1 MKILITG
8 GAGFIGSNV
17 ADAYVAAGHDVVIVD
32 NLSTGSLANLNPQAK
47 FYRLDIADPE
57 LSAIFAAEMPDIV
70 NHHAAQASVPLSISD
85 PLNDAATNVLGVI
98 NLLQNCIKYHVN
110 KVIYISSGG
119 AIYGE
124 AEEYPTTETYPPNP
138 LSFYAIHKLVGENY
152 LHFYHHQ
159 YGLNYTVLRYANV
172 YGPRQMAA
180 KESGVISLFISQ
192 MLAGQVPTINRYADE
207 PDGMLRDY
215 VFVQDVVQANLKALS
230 HGSGEAINIGTD
242 VETSTLELF
251 REIEAQLQTGFKP
264 GFGEPR
270 LGDLHRSRI
279 ANHKAKA
286 LLAWEPYYSLK
297 EGLALTIEYFKLKK
311 EEA

>member
-8 GAGFIGSNV
+8 GAGFIGSHV
-17 ADAYVAAGHDVVIVD
+17 ADAYLAAGHDVVIVD
-32 NLSTGSLANLNPQAK
+32 NLSTGSRSNLNPQAK
-47 FYRLDIADPE
+47 FYRLDISDPE
-57 LSAIFAAEMPDIV
+57 LSSIFAAEKPDIV
-70 NHHAAQASVPLSISD
+70 NHHAAQASVPLSIAA
-85 PLNDAATNVLGVI
+85 PLKDAATNVLGVI
-98 NLLQNCIKYHVN
+98 NLLQNCVQYHVN
-110 KVIYISSGG
+110 KIIYISSGG

-159 YGLNYTVLRYANV
+159 YGLDYTVLRYANV

-192 MLAGQVPTINRYADE
+192 MLSGRVPTINRYADE

-215 VFVQDVVQANLKALS
+215 VFVQDVVQANLKALTQ
-230 HGSGEAINIGTD
+230 GSGEAINIGTN

-251 REIEAQLQTGFKP
+251 HEIEAQLQTGFQP

-279 ANHKAKA
+279 ANQKAKA
-286 LLAWEPYYSLK
+286 LLAWEPHYSLK
-297 EGLALTIEYFKLKK
+297 EGLTLTIEYFKHKK
-311 EEA
+311 DLI

>member
-1 MKILITG
+1 MKILVTG

-17 ADAYVAAGHDVVIVD
+17 ADAYIAAGHEVVIVD
-32 NLSTGSLANLNPQAK
+32 NLSTGSLENLHPRAR
-47 FYRLDIADPE
+47 FYQLDVADPALE
-57 LSAIFAAEMPDIV
+57 NVFAKEQPEIV
-70 NHHAAQASVPLSISD
+70 NHHAAQASVPLSISN
-85 PLNDAATNVLGVI
+85 PLRDADTNVLGVI
-98 NLLQNCIKYHVN
+98 NLLQNCAKYNVH

-124 AEEYPTTETYPPNP
+124 AEEYPTTESYPPNP

-152 LHFYHHQ
+152 LHFYRHQ
-159 YGLNYTVLRYANV
+159 YSLNFTVLRYANV

-192 MLAGQVPTINRYADE
+192 MLSGQVPTINRYANE

-230 HGSGEAINIGTD
+230 QGSGEAINIGTN

-251 REIEAQLQTGFKP
+251 NEIEAQLKTGFTP
-264 GFGEPR
+264 HFGEPR

-279 ANHKAKA
+279 DNNKAKVV
-286 LLAWEPYYSLK
+286 LGWTPQYTLR
-297 EGLALTIEYFKLKK
+297 EGLSKTIEYFKHKK
-311 EEA
+311 DVK